1 MPHQCTNCGRSFQ
14 DGSKEM
20 LSGCPDCGGNKFQFK
35 PAGAAGGDAGGAGA
49 ATSAATAP
57 KKRPETTEPAVDD
70 APETGGDDR
79 GGAVNRAAATV
90 RDWVRTRNDAD
101 AGDDAEASDARNTG
115 SSGRT
120 PWPGEHDDS
129 DADDA
134 TATGSTRTG
143 GPSADSVTRDST
155 GNAAPSAG
163 DTASTAGNAAP
174 SNGNAAPSTEDTAPS
189 TEDTAQ
195 ASARRDVV
203 SRSELPDE
211 PASTGPTAAPESDR
225 GDANVVDTPDD
236 TSPGLKELREELNSQ
251 FESIRI
257 VEPGQYE
264 LNLMELYERE
274 EYIISLKED
283 GKYVIEVPDAW
294 DAADR

>member
-20 LSGCPDCGGNKFQFK
+20 LSGCPDCGGNKFQFQ

-49 ATSAATAP
+49 ATTAATAP
-57 KKRPETTEPAVDD
+57 KKRPEPAEPSVDD
-70 APETGGDDR
+70 GPETGADDR

-90 RDWVRTRNDAD
+90 RDWVRTRDDSDSTNGTGSSD
-101 AGDDAEASDARNTG
+101 AGNDG

-120 PWPGEHDDS
+120 PWPGERDGP
-129 DADDA
+129 DAEDA
-134 TATGSTRTG
+134 TATGSTRTAG
-143 GPSADSVTRDST
+143 ASADDAAPDST
-155 GNAAPSAG
+155 GNAGSSAEGTAPSA
-163 DTASTAGNAAP
+163 
-174 SNGNAAPSTEDTAPS
+174 
-189 TEDTAQ
+189 EDTAQ

-211 PASTGPTAAPESDR
+211 PAADAPNATSETDQA
-225 GDANVVDTPDD
+225 GANVVDTPDD
-236 TSPGLKELREELNSQ
+236 SSPGLKELREELNSQ

-294 DAADR
+294 DATDR